1 MTRWGEFDD
10 LLHIDELEEA
20 GSTKPENPP
29 KGTVELV
36 LWQHMLS
43 DLRKYI

>member
-10 LLHIDELEEA
+10 LHHIDKLEEA
-20 GSTKPENPP
+20 GSAKPENPP

>member
-10 LLHIDELEEA
+10 LHHTEELEET

-36 LWQHMLS
+36 LWQNVSS